1 MHTYVKFSY
10 WYFSYCSL
18 TISGCKENG
27 DNNDEDCRICSLFC
41 CSVKIVDDII
51 IYDRIDKLI
60 KNDTSNIN
68 LAVLPI
74 LKINPKTI

>member
-1 MHTYVKFSY
+1 MNIYVKFSY

-18 TISGCKENG
+18 TISGCKESGN
-27 DNNDEDCRICSLFC
+27 NNDEDCRICSLFF
-41 CSVKIVDDII
+41 CSVKIMDDII